1 MAKEKER
8 GKEKERMATIDEI
21 HVAVNVPA
29 GLSGGD
35 VRKARRVLYGK
46 TFLDRVGR
54 AVRALFRGRPG
65 LATVQVIVTR

>member
-1 MAKEKER
+1 MAKEKGK
-8 GKEKERMATIDEI
+8 GKEKMATLDEL
-21 HVAVNVPA
+21 HVVVNVPA

-54 AVRALFRGRPG
+54 AVRALLRGRPG
-65 LATVQVIVTR
+65 FATVQVVVTR